1 MYKLMKLIGFYDI
14 LISARCI
21 KTCVINKKN
30 TIKSQA
36 LKREGNNIIRTE
48 RYNCYEKCFVTLYES
63 IKFDS
68 QN

>member
-1 MYKLMKLIGFYDI
+1 MYKMMKLIDLCDI

-21 KTCVINKKN
+21 KTYVINKEN

-63 IKFDS
+63 IKFNS
-68 QN
+68 PN

>member
-1 MYKLMKLIGFYDI
+1 MYKIMKLIDLCAI

-21 KTCVINKKN
+21 KTCAINKKN
-30 TIKSQA
+30 TLKLQA
-36 LKREGNNIIRTE
+36 LKREENNIIRTE
-48 RYNCYEKCFVTLYES
+48 RYNCYEECFVTLYES